1 MKRTIEQ
8 MEFEGKRV
16 LVRVDFNVPLDE
28 NGNITD
34 SKRIVEAMPTIK
46 YILAKGGRVIL
57 ISHLGRPDGKP
68 NPKYS
73 LLPVAKA
80 LMSLFACK
88 VIFSKDVVG
97 KEAFARTKE
106 LKNGEILLLE
116 NVRFHAEEELN
127 DPAFAKQLA
136 ALGEVFVN
144 DAFGTAHRK
153 HASTYGLAKLL
164 PSGLGLLMGKETN
177 MLEKAMSNP
186 ERPFVA
192 VLGGAKITDK
202 IQVVRNL
209 LPKVDTLIIGG
220 GMAYTF
226 VAASGGKVG
235 GSLVDNDSLA
245 FAKEML
251 DKAEKM
257 GVKILLP
264 VDSLTAS
271 EFITTAK
278 ATVRNTNNI
287 PANELGLDI
296 GPKAARLFAKTLRQ
310 AKTVIWNGPMG
321 VFEFDNFNAGTKK
334 VAQAISKVKGLTI
347 VGGGDTAAAVLM
359 LGLDK
364 KMSHVSTGGGA
375 SLKLLEG
382 LELPCISV
390 IENLKA

>member
-16 LVRVDFNVPLDE
+16 LLRVDFNVPLDE

-34 SKRIVEAMPTIK
+34 MKRIVEAMPTIK
-46 YILAKGGRVIL
+46 YILARGGRVIL
-57 ISHLGRPDGKP
+57 ISHLGRPDGKRT
-68 NPKYS
+68 PKYS

-88 VIFSKDVVG
+88 VIFSKDVIG
-97 KEAFARTKE
+97 RDAIARTKE

-177 MLEKAMSNP
+177 LLQQAMSNP

-226 VAASGGKVG
+226 IAASGGKVG

-251 DKAEKM
+251 EKAEKM
-257 GVKILLP
+257 GVSILLP
-264 VDSLTAS
+264 TDSLTAS

-278 ATVRNTNNI
+278 ATVRNSSNI
-287 PANELGLDI
+287 PASELGLDI

-310 AKTVIWNGPMG
+310 AKTIIWNGPMG
-321 VFEFDNFNAGTKK
+321 VFEFDNFGNGTKK
-334 VAQAISKVKGLTI
+334 VAQAMAKVKGLTI

-390 IENLKA
+390 IENVKS

>member
-8 MEFEGKRV
+8 MQFEGKRV

-28 NGNITD
+28 NGNIVD
-34 SKRIVEAMPTIK
+34 SKRIIEALPTIK

-57 ISHLGRPDGKP
+57 CSHLGRPDGKRDM
-68 NPKYS
+68 KFS
-73 LLPVAKA
+73 MLPVAKA
-80 LMSLFACK
+80 LMSLLACK
-88 VIFSKDVVG
+88 VTFSKDVIG
-97 KEAFARTKE
+97 KNALARVKE

-127 DPAFAKQLA
+127 DPAFAKELA
-136 ALGEVFVN
+136 ALAEVYVN

-153 HASTYGLAKLL
+153 HASTYGVSKLL

-177 MLEKAMSNP
+177 ILEQAMQAK

-209 LPKVDTLIIGG
+209 LPRVDTLIIGG

-226 VAASGGKVG
+226 IAAKGGKVG
-235 GSLVDNDSLA
+235 GSLVDNASIE

-251 DKAEKM
+251 EKAENM

-264 VDSLTAS
+264 VDSYTGTQ
-271 EFITTAK
+271 FVKDAK
-278 ATVRNTNNI
+278 ATVRKSDAI
-287 PANELGLDI
+287 PVNEMGMDI
-296 GPKAARLFAKTLRQ
+296 GPKAARQFAKVIRQ
-310 AKTVIWNGPMG
+310 AKIVIWNGPMG
-321 VFEFDNFNAGTKK
+321 VFEFENFGAGTKV
-334 VAQAISKVKGLTI
+334 VAQAMSKVKNGITI
-347 VGGGDTAAAVLM
+347 VGGGDTAAAMLM
-359 LGLDK
+359 LGLEK
-364 KMSHVSTGGGA
+364 KVSHVSTGGGA

-390 IENLKA
+390 IQDI